1 MPVLRNFRLIPAFTL
16 QGPGKQKQQLDAGS
30 AEATAE
36 LGLLGNTP
44 GLRAE
49 LASWGIWAFKP
60 PPWSVLGPLVP
71 LAERGREGTGWRAA
85 MEGGAAPGLG
95 LSLLAQGRCGLGSP
109 FLGLSFPKE
118 VVQ

>member
-1 MPVLRNFRLIPAFTL
+1 MPILRNFRLIPAFTL

-49 LASWGIWAFKP
+49 VASWGMGLQA
-60 PPWSVLGPLVP
+60 SSLVS
-71 LAERGREGTGWRAA
+71 A
-85 MEGGAAPGLG
+85 GA
-95 LSLLAQGRCGLGSP
+95 SGSS
-109 FLGLSFPKE
+109 G
-118 VVQ
+118 